1 MPTRTATARWDGP
14 FKGGSGTMLLGR
26 GTFDGTYSDG
36 SRFEDEEGT
45 NPEELIAA
53 AHAGCFSM
61 ALALMLGEAGHEPQS
76 LETEAN
82 VAISP
87 SDDGFEIDRIDLLAS
102 GKVPGIDQAEFER
115 FADTAKDGC
124 PVSKALAGV
133 AEITVDAQLA
143 T

>member
-1 MPTRTATARWDGP
+1 
-14 FKGGSGTMLLGR
+14 
-26 GTFDGTYSDG
+26 
-36 SRFEDEEGT
+36 
-45 NPEELIAA
+45 
-53 AHAGCFSM
+53 M

-87 SDDGFEIDRIDLLAS
+87 SGDGFEIDRIDLLAS